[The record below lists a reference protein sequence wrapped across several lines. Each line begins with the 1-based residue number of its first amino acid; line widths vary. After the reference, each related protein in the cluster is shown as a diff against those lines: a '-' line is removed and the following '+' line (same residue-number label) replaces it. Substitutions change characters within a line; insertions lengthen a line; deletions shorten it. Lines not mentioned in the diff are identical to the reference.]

1 MVDSNYY
8 ETLKVSQKA
17 SQAEIKQAYRRLVKM
32 FHPDSNQ
39 ETANHEEIIRIN
51 AAYEI
56 LGDAQS
62 RRNYDQKLRVTSPKI
77 NEPRQ
82 QRSANTH
89 QYYNERQQR
98 NANTHQYSN
107 ERQQRSGNTQQYH
120 NERQQRSAAA
130 AQQYHATRKTGRNA
144 DEQVEEWLRVVYQP
158 VNRLLCRILN
168 SLHQQIENLAA
179 DPFDDELLEEFQDYL
194 TTCRNYLKEAQNIFR
209 SLPNPPSLAR
219 TATHLYYSLNQIG
232 DGLDELAYFPLN
244 YDESYLHTG
253 QEMFRI
259 ATHLHCEAQESVV
272 SG

>member
-1 MVDSNYY
+1 MVDSNHY
-8 ETLKVSQKA
+8 ETLKVNPKA

-39 ETANHEEIIRIN
+39 ETADHEEIIRIN
-51 AAYEI
+51 AAYEV
-56 LGDAQS
+56 LGDIQN
-62 RRNYDQKLRVTSPKI
+62 RRKYDQKLRITSPKT
-77 NEPRQ
+77 NDRQQRASARQQYSGSTQQYQATRQ
-82 QRSANTH
+82 QRSANKQ
-89 QYYNERQQR
+89 QYQD
-98 NANTHQYSN
+98 T
-107 ERQQRSGNTQQYH
+107 RQQRS
-120 NERQQRSAAA
+120 SAA
-130 AQQYHATRKTGRNA
+130 AQQYQATRKTGRDI

-168 SLHQQIENLAA
+168 SLHKQIENLAA
-179 DPFDDELLEEFQDYL
+179 DPFDDELLQEFQNYLATCRDYL
-194 TTCRNYLKEAQNIFR
+194 KQAQDIFR

-259 ATHLHCEAQESVV
+259 ATALHCEAQESVA